1 MNSFTSYRP
10 SNNRNPECEDLLRAA
25 EQELSAFFKAV
36 TEVFG
41 SEQAEI
47 SAEDWLHELEASHGL
62 PASPREWR
70 FLTASV
76 SRRLA
81 SRLNAASLIST

>member
-1 MNSFTSYRP
+1 MKTFASYKP
-10 SNNRNPECEDLLRAA
+10 SGNRNPDCEDFLGAA

-36 TEVFG
+36 TELFG
-41 SEQAEI
+41 TEQAEL
-47 SAEDWLHELEASHGL
+47 SAEDWLHELEASPGL

-70 FLTASV
+70 FLTARV

-81 SRLNAASLIST
+81 SRLNAGSLITT

>member
-1 MNSFTSYRP
+1 MNSFTSYKP
-10 SNNRNPECEDLLRAA
+10 SKNRNPDCEDFLRAA

-36 TEVFG
+36 TELFG
-41 SEQAEI
+41 CEQAEL
-47 SAEDWLHELEASHGL
+47 SAEDWLHELEESPGL

-81 SRLNAASLIST
+81 SRLNAASLITT